1 MAAPGREPGV
11 KILLLYRYP
20 PQPEGLSTQGELLY
34 RGLQELGVDV
44 HPVHFESAVEKEW
57 YYRWFRPDVVIGVGY
72 WGYTP
77 HLILQPQSFG
87 VLPVPW
93 LVADGYISNYRETLN
108 ALPLILVTSQWVKDV
123 YIRDGIRADLI
134 EVLPVGCDTE
144 TFIPRAPDDPPVRAI
159 RELLGVRPDQQLILT
174 MGGDGASK
182 GAREVM
188 EALALIQAQAPDWK
202 YVCKVWPQP
211 QTAAQNVRDLELA
224 RHLGLAERVSYSMD
238 IVSREFM
245 AQLMAACDIYAAP
258 SRLEGFGMGQV
269 EANACGK
276 PVVGIRAMG
285 LLDTLIHEET
295 ALLARVAVANYI
307 TETVLGPESGYAPE
321 HRIIFD
327 QPRIADYRAD
337 VNDLAAY
344 LLRLMTDPGLRARLG
359 AAGRQ
364 RVGEQFHYRVVAQ
377 RLLHILAERLGLR

>member
-1 MAAPGREPGV
+1 
-11 KILLLYRYP
+11 
-20 PQPEGLSTQGELLY
+20 
-34 RGLQELGVDV
+34 
-44 HPVHFESAVEKEW
+44 
-57 YYRWFRPDVVIGVGY
+57 
-72 WGYTP
+72 
-77 HLILQPQSFG
+77 
-87 VLPVPW
+87 
-93 LVADGYISNYRETLN
+93 
-108 ALPLILVTSQWVKDV
+108 
-123 YIRDGIRADLI
+123 
-134 EVLPVGCDTE
+134 
-144 TFIPRAPDDPPVRAI
+144 
-159 RELLGVRPDQQLILT
+159 
-174 MGGDGASK
+174 
-182 GAREVM
+182 
-188 EALALIQAQAPDWK
+188 
-202 YVCKVWPQP
+202 
-211 QTAAQNVRDLELA
+211 
-224 RHLGLAERVSYSMD
+224 
-238 IVSREFM
+238 
-245 AQLMAACDIYAAP
+245 
-258 SRLEGFGMGQV
+258 V